1 MEASVISLDLVVNWD
16 AVTAIGTILLFIAAV
31 VAGVFAAKNLYAYRK
46 QLDIHKEEVNL
57 HTFSAF
63 LKEISDKEASSDRGK
78 VRKYIKSEYDVD
90 DIKRLVLE
98 VRKGKSSK
106 AREIGV
112 AAERTIACLDRV
124 GFFLIG
130 NDDKLKMEPPVW
142 LWTIT
147 SEMWVRLG
155 KWVEYR
161 QTNKDDRDFWHEGYG
176 LYFQKLAEEAR
187 KKRHEG

>member
-1 MEASVISLDLVVNWD
+1 MCLNAIELGTVPDWVGAI
-16 AVTAIGTILLFIAAV
+16 AVLGVLGAAIWAGR
-31 VAGVFAAKNLYAYRK
+31 VARK
-46 QLDIHKEEVNL
+46 TLHL
-57 HTFSAF
+57 HTFSA
-63 LKEISDKEASSDRGK
+63 LLREISSEEASSDRGT
-78 VRKYIKSEYDVD
+78 VREYIKPEYEVG

-98 VRKGKSSK
+98 VREGKSSK
-106 AREIGV
+106 AGGV
-112 AAERTIACLDRV
+112 GAAAERTIARLDRV

-187 KKRHEG
+187 KKRPEG